1 MSFIHYWDKKRKDLH
16 FEIDGVVNATN
27 APKLIEAGADALV
40 AGSFV
45 FKSDNPTKT
54 IENLKNC

>member
-1 MSFIHYWDKKRKDLH
+1 MDLAQTWCLC
-16 FEIDGVVNATN
+16 EVDDS
-27 APKLIEAGADALV
+27 GADVLV

-54 IENLKNC
+54 IEELKKI

>member
-1 MSFIHYWDKKRKDLH
+1 MLREKSRSDFII
-16 FEIDGVVNATN
+16 EIDGGVNATN

-54 IENLKNC
+54 IEDLKNC